1 MKKVKRII
9 GIVLA
14 ASLMASFFAGCGNK
28 TESDVAVTKY
38 VADKNLNKPGEFPV
52 CKEKITITVGIPKDP
67 LVTDYDTNLYT
78 KALEEKM
85 NCDIKFKYLPAA
97 NAEALQKVELMM
109 SSGGDD
115 LPDVIVNVPLSD
127 SSLMKYAKNGY
138 IVPLNDYYEKSS
150 YYIKNVMEK
159 EKDLRSMITM
169 TDGNIYVVPKYQ
181 KIMQNEIGYRMWI

>member
-1 MKKVKRII
+1 MKKVKSVI

-14 ASLMASFFAGCGNK
+14 ASLVTSFFAGCSDK
-28 TESDVAVTKY
+28 TESNVSTEY
-38 VADKNLNKPGEFPV
+38 VADANLNAPGEFPV

-85 NCDIKFKYLPAA
+85 NCDIEFKYLPAA

-138 IVPLNDYYEKSS
+138 IVPLNNYYDKSA
-150 YYIKNVMEK
+150 YYIKDIMEK

-169 TDGNIYVVPKYQ
+169 TDGNIYVMRCSKLSKK
-181 KIMQNEIGYRMWI
+181 KIRTETA